1 MELYEKIDAMCRQ
14 HDVTITQ
21 MCRDA
26 GISRAAIS
34 DLKHGRSQFL
44 SSATIHKLSYYFR
57 VPMDFWYVRVPM
69 DFWYDGLKDDA
80 EQDFD
85 KEQDKS
91 NHQFYTD
98 ALEEIKKL
106 VRLCKFGTY
115 VLLGF
120 SIACWFALFQILL

>member
-1 MELYEKIDAMCRQ
+1 MELYEQIDAMCRQ

-34 DLKHGRSQFL
+34 DLKHGRSQTL

-57 VPMDFWYVRVPM
+57 VPMDFWY
-69 DFWYDGLKDDA
+69 DGLKDDA
-80 EQDFD
+80 EQDFG
-85 KEQDKS
+85 KEQDES

-115 VLLGF
+115 VLLWF